1 MPEHALIS
9 VVVPLFNEGEN
20 LRELISRLDAALEGR
35 HYEFMLVDDGSS
47 DDTREQLA
55 KLANR
60 RPEIKVLSLSRNF
73 GHQAAITAGLEHASG
88 DAVVVMDGDLQD
100 PPEAIPGLI
109 SRWFEGY
116 DVVYAVRR
124 NRKEGPLKRAAYS
137 GFYRL
142 LKRLSYLDIPL
153 DSGDFALMDRRVV
166 DLLNHLPERNRFVRG
181 IRSWVGFR
189 QVGMEVERE
198 ARAAG
203 DPKYTVKML
212 RRLAFDGIISF
223 SHAPLRIFSSLG
235 LVFSVGSFL
244 SILVVLW
251 IRLFTDMSVPGFA
264 STATLILLL
273 GGVQLL
279 GIGILGEYIARIF
292 DEVKN
297 RPNYIVA
304 ERSNLDADTHLVA
317 KRVNLDAD
325 IPK

>member
-1 MPEHALIS
+1 MPEHVLIS
-9 VVVPLFNEGEN
+9 VVVPLYNEGEN
-20 LRELISRLDAALEGR
+20 LHELISRLDATLAGR
-35 HYEFMLVDDGSS
+35 HYELMLVDDGSA

-60 RPEIKVLSLSRNF
+60 RPEIKFLSLSRNF
-73 GHQAAITAGLEHASG
+73 GHQAAITAGLQHASG
-88 DAVVVMDGDLQD
+88 DAVIVMDGDLQD

-116 DVVYAVRR
+116 EVVYAVRR
-124 NRKEGPLKRAAYS
+124 NRKEGPLKRVAYK
-137 GFYRL
+137 GFYRV

-153 DSGDFALMDRRVV
+153 DSGDFALMDRKVV

-235 LVFSVGSFL
+235 LLFSVGSFL

-251 IRLFTDMSVPGFA
+251 IRLFTDLSIPGFA

-304 ERSNLDADTHLVA
+304 EH
-317 KRVNLDAD
+317 VNLDGRVSR
-325 IPK
+325 

>member
-1 MPEHALIS
+1 MIS